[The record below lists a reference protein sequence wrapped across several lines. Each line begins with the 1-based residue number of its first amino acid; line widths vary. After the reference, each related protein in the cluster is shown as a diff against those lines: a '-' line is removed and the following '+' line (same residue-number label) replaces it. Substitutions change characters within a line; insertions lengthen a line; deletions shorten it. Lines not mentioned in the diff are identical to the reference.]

1 MCKRM
6 ICDGL
11 HLVCVHRGSTDFDR
25 TSSGGP
31 GGARGI
37 GADSSCRRHRLL
49 CLLLLLPLL
58 LPRRAVS
65 RVFVDTMTIT
75 QRTRIPVKCHSSM
88 LFDVCTREL
97 EFMRIEMKELR
108 RLKRL
113 ARAKERDEAKQ
124 SEQKEDPGEE
134 PGRREPE
141 PIPDSEIREPPAAP
155 MIDESPHHRRNSST
169 DSTAT
174 IQRPPRPFPNMFD

>member
-1 MCKRM
+1 
-6 ICDGL
+6 
-11 HLVCVHRGSTDFDR
+11 
-25 TSSGGP
+25 
-31 GGARGI
+31 
-37 GADSSCRRHRLL
+37 
-49 CLLLLLPLL
+49 
-58 LPRRAVS
+58 
-65 RVFVDTMTIT
+65 
-75 QRTRIPVKCHSSM
+75 M

-124 SEQKEDPGEE
+124 SEQKEDPGGE

-155 MIDESPHHRRNSST
+155 MIDDSPHHRRNSST

-174 IQRPPRPFPNMFD
+174 IQRPPRPFPNMFDWTSRDYYYSSCDNFELRIYEYGLYNVFEYINFKKLRIWTKLSIIIEKS

>member
-1 MCKRM
+1 M

-75 QRTRIPVKCHSSM
+75 QRTAYQLSAIHLCCLLYV
-88 LFDVCTREL
+88 L
-97 EFMRIEMKELR
+97 
-108 RLKRL
+108 
-113 ARAKERDEAKQ
+113 
-124 SEQKEDPGEE
+124 G
-134 PGRREPE
+134 
-141 PIPDSEIREPPAAP
+141 
-155 MIDESPHHRRNSST
+155 N
-169 DSTAT
+169 
-174 IQRPPRPFPNMFD
+174 

>member
-1 MCKRM
+1 
-6 ICDGL
+6 
-11 HLVCVHRGSTDFDR
+11 
-25 TSSGGP
+25 
-31 GGARGI
+31 
-37 GADSSCRRHRLL
+37 
-49 CLLLLLPLL
+49 
-58 LPRRAVS
+58 
-65 RVFVDTMTIT
+65 
-75 QRTRIPVKCHSSM
+75 
-88 LFDVCTREL
+88 
-97 EFMRIEMKELR
+97 MRIEMKELR

-134 PGRREPE
+134 PERRREPE

-155 MIDESPHHRRNSST
+155 MIDDHISRHRRNSST